1 MQAIHTISDFLQQTG
16 NQFRVFD
23 LGRRIVE
30 VPVNEFMAFEKLEQ
44 PWPYPLQRSAWVGI
58 TFWPLTEQTGERE
71 AEQAIWFLRLP
82 LDEQARL
89 MQEARDGFLRRLL
102 EIAEAKLDPDKPEPP
117 NIMEDNPLVFR
128 PREDRMAVFN
138 ARAAKTLGLPASKYY
153 QHARDYMQGET
164 GFDQWAFV
172 GVQGLADFAMRLD
185 EADNAAMLGKA
196 VAQLP
201 EEVLI
206 PLCHALENVSLPGNV
221 LQALQA
227 RLQENPSLALQAAIC
242 RGVSF
247 AGNAQRRQVFQQLL
261 ESEQGNEVELL
272 AAIAA
277 RAWDSLKEEQT
288 CLLFLE
294 RLASNVHG
302 QEVFNEMLADLM
314 FIPGM
319 REPLFAGLRNPK
331 RSEKLSQ
338 ALDGLF
344 AALQSY

>member
-1 MQAIHTISDFLQQTG
+1 
-16 NQFRVFD
+16 
-23 LGRRIVE
+23 
-30 VPVNEFMAFEKLEQ
+30 
-44 PWPYPLQRSAWVGI
+44 
-58 TFWPLTEQTGERE
+58 
-71 AEQAIWFLRLP
+71 
-82 LDEQARL
+82 
-89 MQEARDGFLRRLL
+89 
-102 EIAEAKLDPDKPEPP
+102 
-117 NIMEDNPLVFR
+117 
-128 PREDRMAVFN
+128 
-138 ARAAKTLGLPASKYY
+138 
-153 QHARDYMQGET
+153 MQGEM

-196 VAQLP
+196 IAQLP

-227 RLQENPSLALQAAIC
+227 RLQEKPSLALQAAIC

-247 AGNAQRRQVFQQLL
+247 ADNAQRRQVLQQLL
-261 ESEQGNEVELL
+261 EGEQGNEVELL

-294 RLASNVHG
+294 RLAGNIHG
-302 QEVFNEMLADLM
+302 QELFNEMLADLM

-319 REPLFAGLRNPK
+319 REPLFASLRNPK

-344 AALQSY
+344 AALQSH